1 MYALP
6 EKFIENMKKQLPQTE
21 WEAFFST
28 YENAPYKGVRL
39 NTLKGGRDELKAL
52 MPFLEEQ
59 VEWEQN
65 GFYTKEEKLG
75 ASPLHFAGL
84 FYVQEPSAMS
94 AAAKLAASKGEKVLD
109 LCSAPGGK
117 GTQLAAAMQGEGIL
131 VLNEPIF
138 SRAKILSQN
147 VERLG
152 VKNALVIS
160 EMPEKL
166 TGVFLGYFDKVLVD
180 APCSGEGMFRK
191 NAKEALGEW
200 SEENVALCAAR
211 QESILDSAV
220 ELLKV
225 GGKMVYSTCTFAV
238 DEDEGQMQRFVE
250 KHPEMRLI
258 ESEKIYPHRQKGE
271 GHFVALLEKVSLS
284 PLQAQKTV
292 RIKEEKRW
300 VSQTAELAYRS
311 FEKSVLTE
319 KFAKNLHEI
328 SGTLYELPQGIP
340 SWKGVQALR
349 AGVRLGE
356 VKNGRFIPDHA
367 LAVALFA
374 EQCKNKVSFP
384 LGSEAVEKYL
394 RGETVESEGVQNGW
408 CLVCVEGYPL
418 GWAKAVDGVLK
429 NHYPKGLRKMDRA

>member
-1 MYALP
+1 M
-6 EKFIENMKKQLPQTE
+6 
-21 WEAFFST
+21 
-28 YENAPYKGVRL
+28 
-39 NTLKGGRDELKAL
+39 
-52 MPFLEEQ
+52 
-59 VEWEQN
+59 
-65 GFYTKEEKLG
+65 
-75 ASPLHFAGL
+75 
-84 FYVQEPSAMS
+84 
-94 AAAKLAASKGEKVLD
+94 
-109 LCSAPGGK
+109 
-117 GTQLAAAMQGEGIL
+117 
-131 VLNEPIF
+131 
-138 SRAKILSQN
+138 
-147 VERLG
+147 
-152 VKNALVIS
+152 
-160 EMPEKL
+160 
-166 TGVFLGYFDKVLVD
+166 
-180 APCSGEGMFRK
+180 
-191 NAKEALGEW
+191 
-200 SEENVALCAAR
+200 
-211 QESILDSAV
+211 
-220 ELLKV
+220 
-225 GGKMVYSTCTFAV
+225 
-238 DEDEGQMQRFVE
+238 
-250 KHPEMRLI
+250 
-258 ESEKIYPHRQKGE
+258 
-271 GHFVALLEKVSLS
+271 EKVSLS

-394 RGETVESEGVQNGW
+394 RGETVESEGAQNGW